1 MSKKIIV
8 GITGSIAAYK
18 AIQLISDLTKKD
30 YHIEVMMSESA
41 AKF

>member
-18 AIQLISDLTKKD
+18 AIQLISDLTKK
-30 YHIEVMMSESA
+30 IIILKS
-41 AKF
+41 

>member
-18 AIQLISDLTKKD
+18 AIQLISDLTKKRLS
-30 YHIEVMMSESA
+30 Y
-41 AKF
+41 